1 VVELEPLGPELTLKP
16 GEQKSFP
23 EKWALIYL
31 DKEVNNL
38 EDVRKL
44 AREIP
49 PSPFRR

>member
-1 VVELEPLGPELTLKP
+1 
-16 GEQKSFP
+16 
-23 EKWALIYL
+23 L